1 MHFIAFCKVDIST
14 TKRRVSAVSAIMRRL
29 VEWIV
34 WERRTLAVE
43 TVETVWFVV
52 ECLGNRN
59 ALVVTSSA
67 SGPGNAS
74 VFITPTAANER
85 PPSVLGGGYSLD
97 PVETP
102 FDFDKGGLVHYDTH
116 ATFYS
121 LTTSKEYD
129 ALVEEYES
137 AKAACAP
144 DELFDLAMRYY
155 TKHRYLLEASY
166 DVVIQPSHSLSYV
179 NSC

>member
-1 MHFIAFCKVDIST
+1 M
-14 TKRRVSAVSAIMRRL
+14 RV
-29 VEWIV
+29 
-34 WERRTLAVE
+34 
-43 TVETVWFVV
+43 VETVWVV
-52 ECLGNRN
+52 AEWQGSRLQLEITC
-59 ALVVTSSA
+59 SSG
-67 SGPGNAS
+67 GPGNSS

-121 LTTSKEYD
+121 LTTSKEYES
-129 ALVEEYES
+129 LVEEYES
-137 AKAACAP
+137 AKAACLP
-144 DELFDLAMRYY
+144 DDLFDLSMRFY

-166 DVVIQPSHSLSYV
+166 DVLLLFPLSSSYV